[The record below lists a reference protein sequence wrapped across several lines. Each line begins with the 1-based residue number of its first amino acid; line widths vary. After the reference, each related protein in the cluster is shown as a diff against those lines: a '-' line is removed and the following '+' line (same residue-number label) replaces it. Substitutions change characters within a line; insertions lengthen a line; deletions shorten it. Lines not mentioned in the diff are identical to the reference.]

1 MICGLAVCAT
11 SRIFPTTAFLPRP
24 KAESSVRAAKHWV
37 WVPGYQNEDLPL
49 FSSQVIVNLP
59 LAKVFL

>member
-1 MICGLAVCAT
+1 MVCGLVARAT

-24 KAESSVRAAKHWV
+24 RAGSSVRAAKRWV
-37 WVPGYQNEDLPL
+37 WVLGHQNADLAL
-49 FSSQVIVNLP
+49 FSSRVIVNLP